1 MDILFFP
8 ILQVRKLRL
17 REANLQKISQLVCGR
32 ARLSDYSHL
41 LFPMP
46 P

>member
-17 REANLQKISQLVCGR
+17 REANLQISQLVCGR
-32 ARLSDYSHL
+32 ARLYDYSHL